1 MSSGSSDENVEQTK
15 RQIRTLVNE
24 VAELSKSDVAAG
36 EFYPAVL
43 QKVVNALAAR
53 GGAVWLLD
61 GESGLRLA
69 HHIDI
74 APSLIDANKQEAI
87 SHGRLLGRLIQKGTP
102 ELVPPYSGSEQTGE
116 ANPTEFLLV
125 TSPLISPKGPVG
137 LLEIFQ
143 RAQTPPEAQV
153 GYLKFVKHIT
163 DLVSEWLKGHTLQ
176 QVSTRQELWQQ
187 SDQFARLVHENLD
200 LKDTAFTIANEGRRL
215 IDCDRVSVAILK
227 GGKAK
232 VIAISGQDSIENR
245 SNNVQALN
253 NLATRVIKS
262 GEPLWYDG
270 STEDLPA
277 QLEEAI
283 EDYVDLSHGR
293 TVTVLPIRQPER
305 KLEGDV
311 LAERNETNEARV
323 RREIIGALIVE
334 QIETQLSRQTLEGR
348 VDLVYEHAC
357 RAVSNSMNHSNI
369 LFMPVWKFLDRCL
382 WMFRGSA
389 LPKTASIL
397 GLIGAALLSM
407 FLIPMDFDLQG
418 NGKLKPT
425 VERQV
430 FAHADGEV
438 DKVFIKHNDEVKKD
452 QTLVRLKNNEL
463 EQQIQTTRGQ
473 YKQSL
478 QQAYEWKRK
487 LNSATTLTE
496 SERIRLQQDYNQ
508 AEQEAT
514 NRQAELS
521 LLEERQTKLQRLSPI
536 DGVVTTWDVEKVL
549 AARPVVTGQVLMT
562 VADPNGP
569 WEVEVMM
576 PEKRMRYLDGAFKT
590 QGVYKLDEAG
600 QKYLDV
606 EIILMTGPDVKHY
619 GKLYQPAVGQ
629 RAELDPEDGAV
640 VRMRC
645 VPNDQAMLEISRRAG
660 ARVMADVKCG
670 KRSVA
675 FVCFYEVIE
684 WIRANVLF

>member
-24 VAELSKSDVAAG
+24 VAELSKSDVGAS
-36 EFYPAVL
+36 EFYPIVL
-43 QKVVNALAAR
+43 QKVVDALAAR

-61 GESGLRLA
+61 GENGLRLA

-74 APSLIDANKQEAI
+74 APNLVDASNQEAV

-102 ELVPPYSGSEQTGE
+102 ELIPPFSGSEQTGE
-116 ANPTEFLLV
+116 ANPTPFLLV
-125 TSPLISPKGPVG
+125 TSPLVAPKGPVG
-137 LLEIFQ
+137 LLEVFQ

-163 DLVSEWLKGHTLQ
+163 DLVGDWLKAHTLQ

-200 LKDTAFTIANEGRRL
+200 LKDTAFTIANEGRRM

-305 KLEGDV
+305 RLEGDV
-311 LAERNETNEARV
+311 LSERNETNEARV
-323 RREIIGALIVE
+323 RRDIIGALIVE

-348 VDLVYEHAC
+348 ADLVYEHAC
-357 RAVSNSMNHSNI
+357 RALSNSMNHSNI
-369 LFMPVWKFLDRCL
+369 LFMPVWRFLDRFL

-397 GLIGAALLSM
+397 GLIGAGLLSM

-438 DKVFIKHNDEVKKD
+438 EQVFVKHGDEVKKD
-452 QTLVRLKNNEL
+452 QTLVKLKNNEL

-473 YKQSL
+473 RDQFA
-478 QQAYEWKRK
+478 QQAYEHKRQ
-487 LNSATTLTE
+487 LNSLT
-496 SERIRLQQDYNQ
+496 SLTDAERIRLQQDYNQ
-508 AEQEAT
+508 ADQEAS
-514 NRQAELS
+514 NRDAELR
-521 LLEERQTKLQRLSPI
+521 LLEERKAKLQRLSPI
-536 DGVVTTWDVEKVL
+536 DGLVTTWDVEKVL
-549 AARPVVTGQVLMT
+549 NARPVVTGQVLMT
-562 VADPNGP
+562 ISDPSGP

-576 PEKRMRYLDGAFKT
+576 PEKRMRYLDGAFKNERICKT
-590 QGVYKLDEAG
+590 DENG
-600 QKYLDV
+600 QRYLDV
-606 EIILMTGPDVKHY
+606 EIILMTKPDTKHY
-619 GKLYQPAVGQ
+619 GKLYEPAVGQ

-640 VRMRC
+640 VRLRC
-645 VPNDQAMLEISRRAG
+645 VPNDKAMLEISRRSG
-660 ARVMADVKCG
+660 AVVMADVKCG

-684 WIRANVLF
+684 WIRANLLF

>member
-1 MSSGSSDENVEQTK
+1 MSSGSSEENVEQTK

-24 VAELSKSDVAAG
+24 VAELSKSDVGAA

-61 GESGLRLA
+61 GENGLRLA

-74 APSLIDANKQEAI
+74 SPNLIDANNNEAI

-102 ELVPPYSGSEQTGE
+102 ELVPPFSASEQTGE
-116 ANPTEFLLV
+116 ANPTPFLLV
-125 TSPLISPKGPVG
+125 TSPLASPKGPVG
-137 LLEIFQ
+137 LLEVFQ

-163 DLVSEWLKGHTLQ
+163 DLVGDWLKGHTLQ
-176 QVSTRQELWQQ
+176 QVSNRQELWQQ

-232 VIAISGQDSIENR
+232 VVAISGQDSIENR

-323 RREIIGALIVE
+323 RRDIIGALIVE

-357 RAVSNSMNHSNI
+357 RAISNSMNHSNI
-369 LFMPVWKFLDRCL
+369 LFMPLWRFLDRCL

-397 GLIGAALLSM
+397 GLLAAGLLSM

-438 DKVFIKHNDEVKKD
+438 EAVLVKHGQEVKKD
-452 QTLVRLKNNEL
+452 QTLVKLKNNEL
-463 EQQIQTTRGQ
+463 EQQIQTTMGQ

-478 QQAYEWKRK
+478 QQAYGWKRQ
-487 LNSATTLTE
+487 LDSATTLTE
-496 SERIRLQQDYNQ
+496 AERIRVQQDYNQ
-508 AEQEAT
+508 AEQEAF
-514 NRQAELS
+514 NRQAELN
-521 LLEERQTKLQRLSPI
+521 LLVERQSKLERLSPI
-536 DGVVTTWDVEKVL
+536 DGLVTTWDVEKVL
-549 AARPVVTGQVLMT
+549 TARPVVTGQVLMT
-562 VADPNGP
+562 VADPDKP

-576 PEKRMRYLDGAFKT
+576 PEKRMRYLDGAFAYDRVVKT
-590 QGVYKLDEAG
+590 DDKGE
-600 QKYLDV
+600 KYLEV
-606 EIILMTGPDVKHY
+606 EIILMTKPDTKHY

-640 VRMRC
+640 VRLRC
-645 VPNDQAMLEISRRAG
+645 VPNDKALLEISKRPG

-675 FVCFYEVIE
+675 FVIFYEVIE
-684 WIRANVLF
+684 WIRANILF

>member
-24 VAELSKSDVAAG
+24 VAELSKSDVGAS
-36 EFYPAVL
+36 EFYPIVL
-43 QKVVNALAAR
+43 QKVVDALAAR

-61 GESGLRLA
+61 GENGLRLA

-74 APSLIDANKQEAI
+74 APNLVDASNQEAI

-102 ELVPPYSGSEQTGE
+102 ELIPPFSGSEQTGE
-116 ANPTEFLLV
+116 ANPTPFLLV
-125 TSPLISPKGPVG
+125 TSPLVAPKGPVG
-137 LLEIFQ
+137 LLEVFQ

-163 DLVSEWLKGHTLQ
+163 DLVGDWLKAHTLQ

-200 LKDTAFTIANEGRRL
+200 LKDTAFTIANEGRRM

-305 KLEGDV
+305 RLEGDV
-311 LAERNETNEARV
+311 LSERNETNEARV
-323 RREIIGALIVE
+323 RRDIIGALIVE

-348 VDLVYEHAC
+348 TDLVYEHAC
-357 RAVSNSMNHSNI
+357 RALSNSMNHSNI
-369 LFMPVWKFLDRCL
+369 LFMPLWRFLDRCL

-397 GLIGAALLSM
+397 GLIGAGVLSM

-438 DKVFIKHNDEVKKD
+438 QKVLVKHGDEVKKD
-452 QTLVRLKNNEL
+452 QTLVKLKNNEL

-473 YKQSL
+473 RDQFA
-478 QQAYEWKRK
+478 QQAYGHKRQ
-487 LNSATTLTE
+487 LDSLT
-496 SERIRLQQDYNQ
+496 SLTDAERIRLQQDYNQ
-508 AEQEAT
+508 ADQEAS
-514 NRQAELS
+514 NRDAELN
-521 LLEERQTKLQRLSPI
+521 LLIEREAKLQRLSPI
-536 DGVVTTWDVEKVL
+536 DGLVTTWDVEKVL

-562 VADPNGP
+562 ISAPSGP

-576 PEKRMRYLDGAFKT
+576 PEKRMRYLDGAFK
-590 QGVYKLDEAG
+590 
-600 QKYLDV
+600 
-606 EIILMTGPDVKHY
+606 
-619 GKLYQPAVGQ
+619 
-629 RAELDPEDGAV
+629 
-640 VRMRC
+640 
-645 VPNDQAMLEISRRAG
+645 N
-660 ARVMADVKCG
+660 
-670 KRSVA
+670 
-675 FVCFYEVIE
+675 
-684 WIRANVLF
+684 

>member
-1 MSSGSSDENVEQTK
+1 MSSGSSEENVEQTK

-24 VAELSKSDVAAG
+24 VAELSKSDVGAA

-61 GESGLRLA
+61 GENGLRLA

-74 APSLIDANKQEAI
+74 SPNLIDANNNEAI

-102 ELVPPYSGSEQTGE
+102 ELVPPFSASEQTGE
-116 ANPTEFLLV
+116 ANPTPFLLV
-125 TSPLISPKGPVG
+125 TSPLASPKGPVG
-137 LLEIFQ
+137 LLEVFQ

-163 DLVSEWLKGHTLQ
+163 DLVGDWLKGHTLQ
-176 QVSTRQELWQQ
+176 QVANRQELWQQ

-232 VIAISGQDSIENR
+232 VVAISGQDSIENR

-323 RREIIGALIVE
+323 RRDIIGALIVE

-357 RAVSNSMNHSNI
+357 RAISNSMNHSNI
-369 LFMPVWKFLDRCL
+369 LFMPLWRFLDRCL

-397 GLIGAALLSM
+397 GLLAAGLLSM

-438 DKVFIKHNDEVKKD
+438 EAVLVKHGQEVKKD
-452 QTLVRLKNNEL
+452 QTLVKLKNNEL
-463 EQQIQTTRGQ
+463 EQQIQTTMGQ

-478 QQAYEWKRK
+478 QQAYGWKRQ
-487 LNSATTLTE
+487 LDSATTLTE
-496 SERIRLQQDYNQ
+496 AERIRVQQDYNQ
-508 AEQEAT
+508 AEQEAF
-514 NRQAELS
+514 NRQAELN
-521 LLEERQTKLQRLSPI
+521 LLVERQSKLERLSPI
-536 DGVVTTWDVEKVL
+536 DGLVTTWDVEKVL
-549 AARPVVTGQVLMT
+549 TARPVVTGQVLMT
-562 VADPNGP
+562 VADPDKP

-576 PEKRMRYLDGAFKT
+576 PEKRMRYLDGAFADDRVVKT
-590 QGVYKLDEAG
+590 DDKGE
-600 QKYLDV
+600 KYLEV
-606 EIILMTGPDVKHY
+606 EIILMTKPDTKHY

-640 VRMRC
+640 VRLRC
-645 VPNDQAMLEISRRAG
+645 VPNDKALLEISKRPG

-675 FVCFYEVIE
+675 FVVFYEVIE
-684 WIRANVLF
+684 WIRANILF

>member
-1 MSSGSSDENVEQTK
+1 MSSGSSEENVEQTK

-24 VAELSKSDVAAG
+24 VAELSKSDVGAA

-61 GESGLRLA
+61 GENGLRLA

-74 APSLIDANKQEAI
+74 SPNLIDANNNEAI

-102 ELVPPYSGSEQTGE
+102 ELVPPFSASEQTGE
-116 ANPTEFLLV
+116 ANPTPFLLV
-125 TSPLISPKGPVG
+125 TSPLASPNGPVG
-137 LLEIFQ
+137 LLEVFQ

-163 DLVSEWLKGHTLQ
+163 DLVGDWLKGHTLQ
-176 QVSTRQELWQQ
+176 QVSNRQELWQQ

-200 LKDTAFTIANEGRRL
+200 LRDTAFTIANEGRRL

-232 VIAISGQDSIENR
+232 VVAISGQDSIENR

-323 RREIIGALIVE
+323 RRDIIGALIVE

-357 RAVSNSMNHSNI
+357 RAISNSMTHSNI
-369 LFMPVWKFLDRCL
+369 LFMPLWRFLDRCL

-397 GLIGAALLSM
+397 GLLAAGLLSM

-438 DKVFIKHNDEVKKD
+438 EAVLVKHGQEVKKD
-452 QTLVRLKNNEL
+452 QPLVKLKNNEL
-463 EQQIQTTRGQ
+463 EQQIQTTMGQ

-478 QQAYEWKRK
+478 QQAYGWKRQ
-487 LNSATTLTE
+487 LDSATTLTE
-496 SERIRLQQDYNQ
+496 AERIRVQQDYNQ
-508 AEQEAT
+508 AEQEAF
-514 NRQAELS
+514 NRQAELN
-521 LLEERQTKLQRLSPI
+521 LLVERQSKLDRLSPI
-536 DGVVTTWDVEKVL
+536 DGLVTTWDVEKVL

-562 VADPNGP
+562 VADPDKP

-576 PEKRMRYLDGAFKT
+576 PEKRMRYLDGAFANERVVKT
-590 QGVYKLDEAG
+590 DDKGE
-600 QKYLDV
+600 KYLDV
-606 EIILMTGPDVKHY
+606 EIILMTKPDTKHY

-640 VRMRC
+640 VRLRC
-645 VPNDQAMLEISRRAG
+645 VPNDKALLEISKRPG

-675 FVCFYEVIE
+675 FVVFYEVIE

>member
-1 MSSGSSDENVEQTK
+1 MSSGSSEENVEQTK

-24 VAELSKSDVAAG
+24 VAELSKSDVGAA

-61 GESGLRLA
+61 GENGLRLA

-74 APSLIDANKQEAI
+74 SPNLIDANNNEAI

-102 ELVPPYSGSEQTGE
+102 ELVPPFSASEQTGE
-116 ANPTEFLLV
+116 ANPTPFLLV
-125 TSPLISPKGPVG
+125 TSPLASPKGPVG
-137 LLEIFQ
+137 LLEVFQ

-163 DLVSEWLKGHTLQ
+163 DLVGDWLKGHTLQ
-176 QVSTRQELWQQ
+176 QVSNRQELWQQ
-187 SDQFARLVHENLD
+187 SDQFARLAHENLD

-232 VIAISGQDSIENR
+232 VVAISGQDSIENR

-323 RREIIGALIVE
+323 RRDIIGALIVE

-357 RAVSNSMNHSNI
+357 RAISNSLNHSNI
-369 LFMPVWKFLDRCL
+369 LFMPLWRFLDRCL

-397 GLIGAALLSM
+397 GLLAAGLLSM

-438 DKVFIKHNDEVKKD
+438 KAVLVKHGQRVKKD
-452 QTLVRLKNNEL
+452 QTLVKLKNNEL

-478 QQAYEWKRK
+478 QQAYEKKRQ
-487 LNSATTLTE
+487 LDSATTLTE
-496 SERIRLQQDYNQ
+496 AERIRVQQDYNQ
-508 AEQEAT
+508 AEQEAF
-514 NRQAELS
+514 NRQAELN
-521 LLEERQTKLQRLSPI
+521 LLVERQSKLERLSPI
-536 DGVVTTWDVEKVL
+536 DGLVTTWDVEKVL
-549 AARPVVTGQVLMT
+549 TARPVVTGQVLMT
-562 VADPNGP
+562 VVDPDKP

-576 PEKRMRYLDGAFKT
+576 PEKRMRYLDGAFANDRVVKT
-590 QGVYKLDEAG
+590 DDKGE
-600 QKYLDV
+600 KYLEV
-606 EIILMTGPDVKHY
+606 EIILMTKPDTKHY

-640 VRMRC
+640 VRLRC
-645 VPNDQAMLEISRRAG
+645 VPNDKALLEISKRPG

-670 KRSVA
+670 KRSIA
-675 FVCFYEVIE
+675 FVVFYEVIE

>member
-24 VAELSKSDVAAG
+24 VAELSKSDVGAS
-36 EFYPAVL
+36 EFYPIVL
-43 QKVVNALAAR
+43 QKVVDALAAR

-61 GESGLRLA
+61 GENGLRLA

-74 APSLIDANKQEAI
+74 APNLVDASNQEAV

-102 ELVPPYSGSEQTGE
+102 ELIPPFSGSEQTGE
-116 ANPTEFLLV
+116 ANPTPFLLV
-125 TSPLISPKGPVG
+125 TSPLVAPKGPVG
-137 LLEIFQ
+137 LLEVFQ

-163 DLVSEWLKGHTLQ
+163 DLVGDWLKAHTLQ

-200 LKDTAFTIANEGRRL
+200 LKDTAFTIANEGRRM

-305 KLEGDV
+305 RLEGDV
-311 LAERNETNEARV
+311 LSERNETNEARV
-323 RREIIGALIVE
+323 RRDIIGALIVE

-348 VDLVYEHAC
+348 ADLVYEHAC
-357 RAVSNSMNHSNI
+357 RALSNSMNHSNI
-369 LFMPVWKFLDRCL
+369 LFMPVWRFLDRFL

-397 GLIGAALLSM
+397 GLIGAGLLSM

-438 DKVFIKHNDEVKKD
+438 EQVFVKHGDEVKKD
-452 QTLVRLKNNEL
+452 QTLVKLKNNEL

-473 YKQSL
+473 RDQFA
-478 QQAYEWKRK
+478 QQAYGHKRQ
-487 LNSATTLTE
+487 LDSLT
-496 SERIRLQQDYNQ
+496 SLTDAERIRLQQDYNQ
-508 AEQEAT
+508 ADQEAS
-514 NRQAELS
+514 NRDAELR
-521 LLEERQTKLQRLSPI
+521 LLEERKAKLQRLSPI
-536 DGVVTTWDVEKVL
+536 DGLVTTWDVEKVL
-549 AARPVVTGQVLMT
+549 NARPVVTGQVLMT
-562 VADPNGP
+562 ISDPSGP

-576 PEKRMRYLDGAFKT
+576 PEKRMRYLDGAFKNERVCKT
-590 QGVYKLDEAG
+590 DENG
-600 QKYLDV
+600 QRYLDV
-606 EIILMTGPDVKHY
+606 EIILMTKPDTKHY
-619 GKLYQPAVGQ
+619 GKLYEPAVGQ

-640 VRMRC
+640 VRLRC
-645 VPNDQAMLEISRRAG
+645 VPNDKAMLEISRRSG
-660 ARVMADVKCG
+660 AVVMADVKCG

-684 WIRANVLF
+684 WIRANLLF

>member
-521 LLEERQTKLQRLSPI
+521 LLEERQTKLERLSPI

-562 VADPNGP
+562 IADPNGP

>member
-1 MSSGSSDENVEQTK
+1 MSSGSSEENVEQTK

-24 VAELSKSDVAAG
+24 VAELSKSDVGAA

-61 GESGLRLA
+61 GENGLRLA

-74 APSLIDANKQEAI
+74 SPNLIDANNNEAI

-102 ELVPPYSGSEQTGE
+102 ELVPPFSASEQTGE
-116 ANPTEFLLV
+116 ANPTPFLLV
-125 TSPLISPKGPVG
+125 TSPLASPRGPVG
-137 LLEIFQ
+137 LLEVFQ

-163 DLVSEWLKGHTLQ
+163 DLVGDWLKGHTLQ
-176 QVSTRQELWQQ
+176 QVSNRQELWQQ

-232 VIAISGQDSIENR
+232 VVAISGQDSIENR

-323 RREIIGALIVE
+323 RRDIIGALIVE

-357 RAVSNSMNHSNI
+357 RAISNSMNHSNI
-369 LFMPVWKFLDRCL
+369 LFMPLWRFLDRCL

-397 GLIGAALLSM
+397 GLLAAGLLSM

-438 DKVFIKHNDEVKKD
+438 EAVLVKHGQEVKKD
-452 QTLVRLKNNEL
+452 QTLVKLKNNEL
-463 EQQIQTTRGQ
+463 EQQIQTTMGQ

-478 QQAYEWKRK
+478 QQAYGWKRQ
-487 LNSATTLTE
+487 LDSATTLTE
-496 SERIRLQQDYNQ
+496 AERIRVQQDYNQ
-508 AEQEAT
+508 AEQEAF
-514 NRQAELS
+514 NRQAELN
-521 LLEERQTKLQRLSPI
+521 LLVERQSKLERLSPI
-536 DGVVTTWDVEKVL
+536 DGLVTTWDVEKVL
-549 AARPVVTGQVLMT
+549 TARPVVTGQVLMT
-562 VADPNGP
+562 VADPDKP

-576 PEKRMRYLDGAFKT
+576 PEKRMRYLDGAFANDRVVKT
-590 QGVYKLDEAG
+590 DDKGE
-600 QKYLDV
+600 KYLEV
-606 EIILMTGPDVKHY
+606 EIILMTKPDTKHY
-619 GKLYQPAVGQ
+619 GKLYQQAVGQ

-640 VRMRC
+640 VRLRC
-645 VPNDQAMLEISRRAG
+645 VPNDKALLEISKRPG

-675 FVCFYEVIE
+675 FVVFYEVIE
-684 WIRANVLF
+684 WIRANILF

>member
-1 MSSGSSDENVEQTK
+1 MSSGSSEENVEQTK

-24 VAELSKSDVAAG
+24 VAELSKSDVGAA

-61 GESGLRLA
+61 GENGLRLA

-74 APSLIDANKQEAI
+74 SPNLIDANNNEAI

-102 ELVPPYSGSEQTGE
+102 ELVPPFSASEQTGE
-116 ANPTEFLLV
+116 ANPTPFLLV
-125 TSPLISPKGPVG
+125 TSPLASPKGPVG
-137 LLEIFQ
+137 LLEVFQ

-163 DLVSEWLKGHTLQ
+163 DLVGDWLKGHTLQ
-176 QVSTRQELWQQ
+176 QVSNRQELWQQ

-232 VIAISGQDSIENR
+232 VVAISGQDSIENR

-323 RREIIGALIVE
+323 RRDIIGALIVE

-357 RAVSNSMNHSNI
+357 RAISNSLNHSNI
-369 LFMPVWKFLDRCL
+369 LFMPLWRFLDRCL

-397 GLIGAALLSM
+397 GLLAAGLLSM

-438 DKVFIKHNDEVKKD
+438 EAVLVKHGQEVKKD
-452 QTLVRLKNNEL
+452 QTLVKLKNNEL

-478 QQAYEWKRK
+478 QQAYGLKRQ
-487 LNSATTLTE
+487 LDSATTLTE
-496 SERIRLQQDYNQ
+496 AERIRVQQDYNQ
-508 AEQEAT
+508 AEQEAF
-514 NRQAELS
+514 NRQAELN
-521 LLEERQTKLQRLSPI
+521 LLVERQSKLERLSPI
-536 DGVVTTWDVEKVL
+536 DGLVTTWDVEKVL
-549 AARPVVTGQVLMT
+549 TARPVVTGQVLMT
-562 VADPNGP
+562 VADPDKP

-576 PEKRMRYLDGAFKT
+576 PEKRMRYLDGAFANDRVVKT
-590 QGVYKLDEAG
+590 DEKG
-600 QKYLDV
+600 EKYLDV
-606 EIILMTGPDVKHY
+606 EIILMTKPDTKHY

-640 VRMRC
+640 VRLRC
-645 VPNDQAMLEISRRAG
+645 VPNDKALLEISKRPG

-675 FVCFYEVIE
+675 FVVFYEVIE

>member
-1 MSSGSSDENVEQTK
+1 MSSGSSEENVEQTK

-24 VAELSKSDVAAG
+24 VAELSKSDVGAA

-61 GESGLRLA
+61 GENGLRLA

-74 APSLIDANKQEAI
+74 SPNLIDANNNEAI

-102 ELVPPYSGSEQTGE
+102 ELVPPFSASEQTGE
-116 ANPTEFLLV
+116 ANPTPFLLV
-125 TSPLISPKGPVG
+125 TSPLASPKGPVG
-137 LLEIFQ
+137 LLEVFQ

-163 DLVSEWLKGHTLQ
+163 DLVGDWLKGHTLQ
-176 QVSTRQELWQQ
+176 QVSNRQELWQQ

-232 VIAISGQDSIENR
+232 VVAISGQDSIENR

-323 RREIIGALIVE
+323 RRDIIGALIVE

-357 RAVSNSMNHSNI
+357 RAISNSLNHSNI
-369 LFMPVWKFLDRCL
+369 LFMPLWRFLDRCL

-397 GLIGAALLSM
+397 GLLAAGLLSM

-438 DKVFIKHNDEVKKD
+438 EAVLVKHGQEVKKD
-452 QTLVRLKNNEL
+452 QTLVKLKNNEL

-478 QQAYEWKRK
+478 QQAYGLKRQ
-487 LNSATTLTE
+487 LDSATTLTE
-496 SERIRLQQDYNQ
+496 AERIRVQQDYNQ
-508 AEQEAT
+508 AEQEAF
-514 NRQAELS
+514 NRQAELN
-521 LLEERQTKLQRLSPI
+521 LLVERQSKLERLSPI
-536 DGVVTTWDVEKVL
+536 DGLVTTWDVEKVL
-549 AARPVVTGQVLMT
+549 TARPVVTGQVLMT
-562 VADPNGP
+562 VADPDKP

-576 PEKRMRYLDGAFKT
+576 PEKRMRYLDGAFANDRVVKT
-590 QGVYKLDEAG
+590 DDKGE
-600 QKYLDV
+600 KYLEV
-606 EIILMTGPDVKHY
+606 EIILMTKPDTKHY

-640 VRMRC
+640 VRLRC
-645 VPNDQAMLEISRRAG
+645 VPNDKALLEISKRPG

-675 FVCFYEVIE
+675 FVVFYEVIE

>member
-24 VAELSKSDVAAG
+24 VAELSKSDVAAT
-36 EFYPAVL
+36 EFYPTVL
-43 QKVVNALAAR
+43 QKVVSALAAR

-74 APSLIDANKQEAI
+74 APNLVDASNQEAV
-87 SHGRLLGRLIQKGTP
+87 SHGRLLGRLIQKGVP
-102 ELVPPYSGSEQTGE
+102 ELVPPFSGSEQTGE
-116 ANPTEFLLV
+116 ANPTPFLLV
-125 TSPLISPKGPVG
+125 TSPLISPKGPIG
-137 LLEIFQ
+137 LLEVFQ

-163 DLVSEWLKGHTLQ
+163 DLIGEWLKGHTLQ

-232 VIAISGQDSIENR
+232 VIAISGQDSIETR

-253 NLATRVIKS
+253 NLASRVIKS

-270 STEDLPA
+270 STEDLPQ

-305 KLEGDV
+305 KLEGDI

-334 QIETQLSRQTLEGR
+334 QIETQLSRDALEGR

-357 RAVSNSMNHSNI
+357 RAISNSMNHSNI
-369 LFMPVWKFLDRCL
+369 LFMPVWRFLDRCL

-397 GLIGAALLSM
+397 GLVGAGLLSL

-438 DKVFIKHNDEVKKD
+438 EKVFIKHGDEVKKD
-452 QTLVRLKNNEL
+452 QTLVKLKNNEL

-478 QQAYEWKRK
+478 QQAYELKRQ
-487 LNSATTLTE
+487 LNSATTLNDV
-496 SERIRLQQDYNQ
+496 ERIRLQQDYNQ
-508 AEQEAT
+508 AEQEAF
-514 NRQAELS
+514 NREAELK
-521 LLEERQTKLQRLSPI
+521 LLEERQSKLQRLSPI
-536 DGVVTTWDVEKVL
+536 DGLVTTWDVEKVL

-562 VADPNGP
+562 IADPEGP

-576 PEKRMRYLDGAFKT
+576 PEKRMRYLDGAFKNERVCKT
-590 QGVYKLDEAG
+590 DPDG

-606 EIILMTGPDVKHY
+606 EIILMTKPDTKYY
-619 GKLYQPAVGQ
+619 GKLYEPAVGE

-640 VRMRC
+640 VRLRC
-645 VPNDQAMLEISRRAG
+645 VPNDEALLEISRRPG

-684 WIRANVLF
+684 WIRANVFF